1 MEYQHGLYI
10 GLIRPLKW
18 LLENASREEFPN
30 GNGVK
35 FLNAAVSQGDTY
47 LVFTIYKVT
56 ATETTL

>member
-1 MEYQHGLYI
+1 MEYQHGLYM

-18 LLENASREEFPN
+18 LLENASREEFLN

-47 LVFTIYKVT
+47 LVVPTHKVT
-56 ATETTL
+56 AT